1 QKPPQNHTLFSTS
14 QTVRVIKHSLSH
26 RALTIHLA
34 VTVTQ
39 SRPKIPHAVWVKLDQ
54 LNEFPMPRPL
64 ELYARELTL
73 EYGRTQQSHAH
84 RQPRKGSRS

>member
-1 QKPPQNHTLFSTS
+1 
-14 QTVRVIKHSLSH
+14 KHALSH

-39 SRPKIPHAVWVKLDQ
+39 SRPKIPHAVWVKLDKQ
-54 LNEFPMPRPL
+54 NEFPMPRPL

-73 EYGRTQQSHAH
+73 EYGRTQQSHAY
-84 RQPRKGSRS
+84 RQPRQGPRS